1 MKRRMIAVPAL
12 LLLLASCAREEES
25 VSSGIDPRADE
36 LMHEMSD
43 LLAQTPRFS
52 FETSEIRDVVEPD
65 GTVRQLSLSHK
76 TFVERPDRARREVS
90 AGDTVVTVVYNQGSL
105 GVHRSDQKFYAQAQ
119 IPDSLDA
126 ALDFLGERLDVRM
139 PIADLLYSVPYA
151 SYVDSTTVGRYVG
164 TETIDGVSCHHLA
177 FEHPGIDYEM
187 WIRDGEQ
194 PLPCKLLLTYKLD
207 EGAPKSVLTFSGW
220 DVAPDFAPEL
230 FAYTPPEGYARI
242 AFVAL
247 GPESDGR
254 SPGGNVEAESG
265 AASSSTGN

>member
-1 MKRRMIAVPAL
+1 ML
-12 LLLLASCAREEES
+12 
-25 VSSGIDPRADE
+25 
-36 LMHEMSD
+36 
-43 LLAQTPRFS
+43 S
-52 FETSEIRDVVEPD
+52 F
-65 GTVRQLSLSHK
+65 SHK

-119 IPDSLDA
+119 ISIARRGPGLSRA
-126 ALDFLGERLDVRM
+126 RGSDVRM

-164 TETIDGVSCHHLA
+164 TETIDGVSCHHL

-194 PLPCKLLLTYKLD
+194 PLPCKLVLTYKLD

-230 FAYTPPEGYARI
+230 FTYTPPEGYARI

-247 GPESDGR
+247 GPESDGG
-254 SPGGNVEAESG
+254 SPEGTSRRNRAPLPPAPAIESRQEV
-265 AASSSTGN
+265 